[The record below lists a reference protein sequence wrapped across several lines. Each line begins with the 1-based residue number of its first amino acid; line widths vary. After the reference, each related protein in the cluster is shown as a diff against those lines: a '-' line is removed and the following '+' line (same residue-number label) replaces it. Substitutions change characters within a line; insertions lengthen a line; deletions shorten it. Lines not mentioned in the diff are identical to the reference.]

1 MWCFPE
7 YRGGKFCDCRHE
19 NKFSDVKIVEAL
31 NQKVYLELVS
41 VYSYYLI
48 DDHFHLE
55 QFSYIHNWWSRSWFT
70 DGTLL
75 STLDA

>member
-7 YRGGKFCDCRHE
+7 YRGGKFCDCRRE

-41 VYSYYLI
+41 VYRYYLI
-48 DDHFHLE
+48 DDHFHL
-55 QFSYIHNWWSRSWFT
+55 
-70 DGTLL
+70 
-75 STLDA
+75 